1 MPSVLI
7 VDKSCNIKASVITKF
22 SEEDLYKKAGFK
34 SPNGFSKHSS
44 WNLTILNE
52 TYVIELYGKIT
63 GRAGQENKYEFPPP
77 ADNILFFGTC
87 LLVCKNK
94 TTNAVVDIT
103 VEQWNAVYSEL
114 HGGFEDIDGTSSED
128 SRSEE
133 KERKIPVTQR
143 TKTGYVKD
151 DFVVDDDSEVS
162 SQTDTDEEFEQV
174 IKKKPMRASKA
185 QAQKKPPAAKRVRR
199 KDTPQTQPSV
209 TTITAEKE
217 TTTPLPT
224 QVTVSSE
231 QQTNN
236 ALLPENITSE
246 DDNYLGCTKELCEE
260 EYLPDP

>member
-44 WNLTILNE
+44 WNLMIINE
-52 TYVIELYGKIT
+52 TYVIELYGKTT

-103 VEQWNAVYSEL
+103 VEQWNAVYNEL
-114 HGGFEDIDGTSSED
+114 YGGFEDIDGTSSED

-133 KERKIPVTQR
+133 KKMRVAQK

-151 DFVVDDDSEVS
+151 DFVVDDDSGIS

-174 IKKKPMRASKA
+174 TKKKPRRVS
-185 QAQKKPPAAKRVRR
+185 QTQVKKPPAAKRVRK
-199 KDTPQTQPSV
+199 KDTRQTQSSV
-209 TTITAEKE
+209 TPVTTEKE
-217 TTTPLPT
+217 TIPTLST

-231 QQTNN
+231 QTNN
-236 ALLPENITSE
+236 TFLQGNVTSE